1 MKKFIFI
8 FLLTLLTSPAVFAS
22 KKWQWSTPTNIQP
35 ENIENIADK
44 PLTIPQPEN
53 NEETSS
59 SDDLDNLNQLLSFGE
74 NDFEKADIN
83 HNNYID
89 ENEFLLFQKNNF
101 SALTDETF
109 KQLDL
114 NQDEIISEEEITTY
128 YQKQT
133 GNDSQAMSEIA
144 ERFQKADLDGNNSL
158 DKVEL
163 EHFLQE
169 SIYQNNKM
177 IFNLFDTN
185 QDGRISKREWEEITT
200 MFNTFQTMN

>member
-22 KKWQWSTPTNIQP
+22 KKWQWSTPTNI
-35 ENIENIADK
+35 
-44 PLTIPQPEN
+44 QPEN

-101 SALTDETF
+101 SVLTDETF

-114 NQDEIISEEEITTY
+114 NQDGIISEEEITTY

-133 GNDSQAMSEIA
+133 GNDSQEMSEIA
-144 ERFQKADLDGNNSL
+144 ARFQKADLDGNNSL

>member
-8 FLLTLLTSPAVFAS
+8 FLLTILTSPAVFAS

-35 ENIENIADK
+35 ENI
-44 PLTIPQPEN
+44 
-53 NEETSS
+53 EETSS

-101 SALTDETF
+101 SVLTDETF

-114 NQDEIISEEEITTY
+114 NQDGIISEEEITTY

-133 GNDSQAMSEIA
+133 DNDLQAMSEIA
-144 ERFQKADLDGNNSL
+144 ARFQKADLDGNNSL